1 MPNELAGKECVCP
14 FTHMHFF
21 APALG
26 DAAAEAE
33 ACARDQAALQ
43 QHEDRVSVR
52 WAGADPAASSAEVC
66 LVRVRVRVG

>member
-1 MPNELAGKECVCP
+1 MCP
-14 FTHMHFF
+14 FTDMHFF

-33 ACARDQAALQ
+33 ARARDEAMLQ

-52 WAGADPAASSAEVC
+52 CAGADPAASSAEVC
-66 LVRVRVRVG
+66 LVRVTVGVS